1 MAKKKKTKSYS
12 SNPYKDVMGMTG
24 YALGQFPETMMDIED
39 AVGFGKLYEGAMK
52 RRGKKSLKRSDE
64 DYSGTSKTTKKSK
77 GGKVNYRKSGG
88 KIGRGCGAAQ
98 RGGGKVM
105 K

>member
-1 MAKKKKTKSYS
+1 MGLKITDFMGAIPAIGGRMDKEDRGFLVGMLPGLMYKESQKNKKKDSPSKQVAQA
-12 SNPYKDVMGMTG
+12 SNV
-24 YALGQFPETMMDIED
+24 GQ
-39 AVGFGKLYEGAMK
+39 AQASNVGKRMK
-52 RRGKKSLKRSDE
+52 
-64 DYSGTSKTTKKSK
+64 K
-77 GGKVNYRKSGG
+77 GGKVNYRRAGG